1 MTDREVDMRKHSI
14 RFTAFLLALAMVIAA
29 FPASAFAIDTSAKSG
44 VATVVTSVSGEHE
57 FTHRWYYDDKW
68 FTEDADDLSESTE
81 EHLLVLS
88 SIAVG
93 TTTSDSNSS
102 RKNVTEMLQDMGFTD
117 INYNRYC
124 LANEKLNM
132 SMGVTIGQKKITTSD
147 GAFTLLAV
155 FPRSAGY
162 ENEWAG
168 NFALD
173 ESGAHAG
180 FKAARDEILR
190 YMKFYIKY
198 YCGSETEFKV
208 WTAGYSRGAATANL
222 LAGFLSDDPGYFDDS
237 KHKPLFNTSNVFAY
251 TFGTP
256 LSIDADT
263 TKGDALSVSSARDEY
278 GHDTEGYAFVYSAA
292 DAGDP
297 VKPENGRRNI
307 INIYHDG
314 DYFARLPLKD
324 WGFTRYGRQTELDY
338 VVDDFGDGSMI
349 ALLNDIHPSFGEAY
363 KNGNYDT
370 YLSQKTFDLSTLTL
384 VDDYSVEKI
393 SFVGLLEEREKGL
406 VKLIPTR
413 DQYVSEYQGIISPM
427 MEIVGSEFMNMK
439 EGGFNVSA
447 SALIKTGLSV
457 YGAYAIDSVKQ
468 GKDMS
473 DAEAATDVLES
484 LIRFLSK
491 VNVDLTDR
499 TAEVGFILLLQ
510 HTLDNPRFAE
520 TLMGLIRTLQEK
532 GTLDELVS
540 GAGIGSSEPIVNVID
555 DLLQTTSDTDPVYSV
570 DDLFKVVCAVL
581 TDHYYNDKEFQ
592 ALVSSLVKQLESGSA
607 GAYLPLLTTI
617 VKPYVPVDERDSL
630 TVEQSIFVLLGG
642 CVTGLKNYNEDGED
656 MTALEAR
663 TTILTLA
670 SGLMGLFIK
679 DFSIL
684 DYPVLRS
691 LITGVDPDIPKNQPF
706 SALVAEF
713 LQMLVGKDTTVAA
726 YADKAIGDLLD
737 AVSNDFRH
745 DFSKNIEI
753 VKTNPEPI
761 RKFVTAVL
769 FAPRDHY
776 DLSADV
782 RDAATLYDRSGLL
795 IISHFLEQY
804 ITYLQIWDSNY
815 SSAAASVLSPV
826 YDDNDGIIGYTTEHY
841 NTLQEALDAA
851 PYEAIVKL
859 ETDLFYLAGPDE
871 PAVNI
876 KTKAD
881 ITFDFNGHI
890 LFIYDDHTGGEYD
903 ITGINIQKDASVRF
917 TDSTDNTD
925 NSGILVVNTNG
936 GNCTA
941 FSAGLDSWIDFENI
955 AVLSLI
961 TTEKPGL
968 FIDAPDA
975 AYIRIYGG
983 SYRGGIRLGEDF
995 RDKGRFNITGGRYT
1009 LTASE
1014 LIEID
1019 DTLDPSSDRHYY
1031 EIVPDDADSDGFN
1044 SKVVKVYSPM
1054 GYQYPVVKDADGKR
1068 ITSSTFLYPDM
1079 LIYASG
1085 VTGSDV
1091 IYIWW
1096 TSHEKDAVIDLEY
1109 IDEERDLWDDRHWID
1124 ADDANKYLHVTAF
1137 EVDSDNNEHRP
1148 VPVILGQTTTVGYIE
1163 SYEATDGTAYY
1174 KTLQEAFDSV
1184 EDFGTVTLLCNIY
1197 REDGTSY
1204 VISGDKSVTFDM
1216 NGYDI
1221 EVGSDELEKEVT
1233 AFRIEEDAS
1242 LTVIDSYYWH
1252 STIAPHAAEGYSTTA
1267 IDCEGYLSI
1276 PEKDN
1281 GADIWLFGKYAVKA
1295 SGKNAYVCLAG
1306 GEIAGDLYKNPAI
1319 SDSDCRIMGGSYFV
1333 DSDFHDPTAMGD
1345 QIWDYIRSYMI
1356 KFDPSLVHGSELHTY
1371 EIVNETME
1379 AYGDE
1384 PEEGY
1389 CRVRFCYKELD
1400 TSKAPVL
1407 KKNGTAVTST
1417 TVINPDD
1424 VLKAEFLEENGYPI
1438 VFEWY
1443 KDGKAVEDHISDT
1456 YTVTSADVGKKIS
1469 VKAVQ
1474 EEGEDGAYLDSFIYS
1489 KASVETAA
1497 VSSKGG
1503 GGGGSGGGG
1512 SSGGGSS
1519 GGGGSSSGGSST
1531 VTPVN
1536 NTAGT
1541 APIDSI
1547 QLTETGLTASDYRD
1561 VDPRRWSAE
1570 FINFCIAN
1578 GIMKG
1583 NGDGTFSPFELI
1595 SKGTVTQVLYN
1606 LHKNAAPGSVARYK
1620 DGAKLLWFADAFG
1633 WASNENLVT
1642 GNPDGT
1648 SGGMDDASREQ
1659 TITIMY
1665 RYAKL
1670 VGMDVDKHADLSQFR
1685 DSGNVRD
1692 YSRAAFEWA
1701 VAVGLINGDEGRLN
1715 VDDTTDREQL
1725 SAIVTRFVRLMQ
1737 SELKTSKK

>member
-14 RFTAFLLALAMVIAA
+14 RFTAFLLALAMVMAA

-68 FTEDADDLSESTE
+68 FTEDADELSESTE

-93 TTTSDSNSS
+93 TTISDSNSS

-124 LANEKLNM
+124 LANEKLDM

-155 FPRSAGY
+155 FPRSGGY

-168 NFALD
+168 NFVLD

-208 WTAGYSRGAATANL
+208 WTVGYSRGAATANL

-256 LSIDADT
+256 LSIDENT
-263 TKGDALSVSSARDEY
+263 TKGEALSVSSARDEY

-292 DAGDP
+292 DADDP

-307 INIYHDG
+307 INVYHDG
-314 DYFARLPLKD
+314 DYFALLPLKG
-324 WGFTRYGRQTELDY
+324 WGFTRYGRQTELSY
-338 VVDDFGDGSMI
+338 IVDDFGDGPMI

-384 VDDYSVEKI
+384 VDDYSAEKI
-393 SFVGLLEEREKGL
+393 SFVELLEEREKGL
-406 VKLIPTR
+406 VKLVPTR
-413 DQYVSEYQGIISPM
+413 GQYVNEYQNIISPM

-473 DAEAATDVLES
+473 DAEAATIVLES
-484 LIRFLSK
+484 LVKFLSGK
-491 VNVDLTDR
+491 TISLSNRKPDAGLS
-499 TAEVGFILLLQ
+499 ILLQSTVNDPVAMAKIRGLIA
-510 HTLDNPRFAE
+510 TLD
-520 TLMGLIRTLQEK
+520 EK
-532 GTLDELVS
+532 GTFDDLVS
-540 GAGIGSSEPIVNVID
+540 EAGIGITSADPLLYFVNDLID
-555 DLLQTTSDTDPVYSV
+555 TTTGSDPVYSV
-570 DDLFKVVCAVL
+570 DDIIRVVCTVIL
-581 TDHYYNDKEFQ
+581 DHYKYDPEFK
-592 ALVSSLVKQLESGSA
+592 AVVSGLSAKLSGSA
-607 GAYLPLLTTI
+607 VETYLPLLVADYVEDTDMETVIMTI
-617 VKPYVPVDERDSL
+617 VE
-630 TVEQSIFVLLGG
+630 G
-642 CVTGLKNYNEDGED
+642 CAHGLYETGHEH
-656 MTALEAR
+656 
-663 TTILTLA
+663 
-670 SGLMGLFIK
+670 
-679 DFSIL
+679 
-684 DYPVLRS
+684 
-691 LITGVDPDIPKNQPF
+691 TGDPDI
-706 SALVAEF
+706 SASEFRKSMAYVAVFALQIMASDVLPASEYPLIIALISGTDSKETKDMKFTDLTAEF
-713 LQMLVGKDTTVAA
+713 LKLLVGKDTTVAD

-776 DLSADV
+776 DFSADI
-782 RDAATLYDRSGLL
+782 RDAATLYDRIDL
-795 IISHFLEQY
+795 IIVSHFLEQY
-804 ITYLQIWDSNY
+804 ITYLQICDSNY

-826 YDDNDGIIGYTTEHY
+826 YDDNGIIGYTTEHY

-859 ETDLFYLAGPDE
+859 ETDLFYFAGPDE

-890 LFIYDDHTGGEYD
+890 LFIYDDHTDGEFD

-925 NSGILVVNTNG
+925 NSGIFVMNTNG

-941 FSAGLDSWIDFENI
+941 FSAGLDSRIDFENI
-955 AVLSLI
+955 AVLPLI
-961 TTEKPGL
+961 TTEKLGL
-968 FIDAPDA
+968 VIDAPDA
-975 AYIRIYGG
+975 ADIRIYGG
-983 SYRGGIRLGEDF
+983 SYSGGIRLGEDF
-995 RDKGRFNITGGRYT
+995 RDKGWFSITGGRYT

-1031 EIVPDDADSDGFN
+1031 EIVPDDADTDGFN

-1443 KDGKAVEDHISDT
+1443 KDGKAVEDHILDT

-1536 NTAGT
+1536 TTAGT
-1541 APIDSI
+1541 DPIESI
-1547 QLTETGLTASDYRD
+1547 QLTETGRTASDYRD

-1570 FINFCIAN
+1570 FINFCVAN

-1606 LHKNAAPGSVARYK
+1606 LHKNAAPGSVVRYK

-1633 WASNENLVT
+1633 WATNENLVT